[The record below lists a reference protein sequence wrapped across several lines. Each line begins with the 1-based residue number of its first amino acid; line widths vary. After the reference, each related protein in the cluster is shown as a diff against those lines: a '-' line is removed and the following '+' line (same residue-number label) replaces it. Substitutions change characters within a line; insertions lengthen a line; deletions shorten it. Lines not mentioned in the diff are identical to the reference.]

1 MNDLSSKHPI
11 ADRVKTLPESPG
23 VYLMKDKDGKII
35 YIGKAKSLRDR
46 VRNYFANQDTR
57 AQIAFLLEKLA
68 FIDTIVTESES
79 QAFVLESDLIKKY
92 KPRYNIRLKD
102 DKAFLSVRIDYNQ
115 EYPRLEL
122 TRRIEQDGATYFG
135 PYSYGQE
142 LRGVLDL
149 IKTVVPLRTCS
160 NIVMINRQRPCL
172 EHEIKRCA
180 GPCCLEVDKSEYRKW
195 LKQAERILEG
205 RAAEVIPELTVKMEK
220 ASEELRFEEAALY
233 RDRIN
238 LLENFK
244 AGRDIISYR
253 GESRDVVGYCREGH
267 LVAVSLLHVR
277 GGRISGSENFSLDNV
292 IGRDEEVIQE
302 ILNQYYESGEIPEEV
317 LLPLEIDDPA
327 LVEDRIKTNRGIKP
341 SILSP
346 ERGIKKRLL
355 GIAELNAKQ
364 NFSEKFNAEDRYSA
378 AAGELAKMASLSQMP
393 RRIECLD
400 ISNLQGSNIVASI
413 VVFQDGLPD
422 KNSYKRYK
430 LDWSG
435 KPDDFRAM
443 YEVTKRRL
451 ERGMAEDNLPDLL
464 VIDGGAGQLA
474 AAIRAREELKSNLE
488 MISLAKFRPGVDI
501 AGPDGTKPERIFLP
515 YKDES
520 IVLPLGTPVLHLLE
534 RIRDEAHRF
543 VITFHRSQRARRVFE
558 SALDNIL
565 GLGEVRKRRL
575 LTLFGSVEALKRFTA
590 AEISARGKVPL
601 TVAEDI
607 LKRICKD

>member
-1 MNDLSSKHPI
+1 MADSYKHPV
-11 ADRVKTLPESPG
+11 ADRVKSLPELPG
-23 VYLMKDKDGKII
+23 VYIMKDQAGKVI
-35 YIGKAKSLRDR
+35 YVGKAKSLRDR
-46 VRNYFANQDTR
+46 VRNYFSSQDTR

-102 DKAFLSVRIDYNQ
+102 DKAFLSVRIDYSKDF
-115 EYPRLEL
+115 PRLEL

-160 NIVMINRQRPCL
+160 DVVMMNRQRPCL
-172 EHEIKRCA
+172 EYEIKRCA
-180 GPCCLEVDKSEYRKW
+180 GPCCLQIDKAEYRKW

-205 RAAEVIPELTVKMEK
+205 RAADIIPEITQKMDR

-233 RDRIN
+233 RDRIM

-253 GESRDVVGYCREGH
+253 GESRDVVGICREGH
-267 LVAVSLLHVR
+267 LVALSILHVR
-277 GGRISGSENFSLDNV
+277 NGRIGSSENFSLDNI
-292 IGRDEEVIQE
+292 IGTDDEVIQE
-302 ILNQYYESGEIPEEV
+302 ILNQYYESAEIPEEV
-317 LLPLEIDDPA
+317 LLPVEISDLS
-327 LVEDRIKTNRGIKP
+327 LVENRIKDLRGIKP
-341 SILSP
+341 TILNP
-346 ERGIKKRLL
+346 ERGLKKRLL

-364 NFSEKFNAEDRYSA
+364 NFSERFNAEERYAA
-378 AAGELAKMASLSQMP
+378 AAGELAKLASLSQMP

-413 VVFQDGLPD
+413 VSFQDGMPD
-422 KNSYKRYK
+422 KSAYKRYK
-430 LDWSG
+430 LDFEG

-443 YEVTKRRL
+443 YEITKRRL
-451 ERGMAEDNLPDLL
+451 ERGFAEENLPDLL

-474 AAIRAREELKSNLE
+474 AAIRARDEMRLNLE
-488 MISLAKFRPGVDI
+488 MISLAKFRPGIDQL
-501 AGPDGTKPERIFLP
+501 GEDGSKPERIFLP

-543 VITFHRSQRARRVFE
+543 VITFHRSQRSRRIFE
-558 SALDNIL
+558 SSLDNIM
-565 GLGEVRKRRL
+565 GLGDVRKKRL
-575 LTLFGSVEALKRFTA
+575 LSLFGSVEALKKFS
-590 AEISARGKVPL
+590 AEEIASKGKIPL

-607 LKRICKD
+607 LKRIKG

>member
-1 MNDLSSKHPI
+1 METFNDKHPV
-11 ADRVKTLPESPG
+11 ADRVKSLPESPG
-23 VYLMKDKDGKII
+23 VYIMKDKDGKVI
-35 YIGKAKSLRDR
+35 YVGKAKSLRDR
-46 VRNYFANQDTR
+46 VRSYFNSQDTR
-57 AQIAFLLEKLA
+57 AQIAFLLEKLV

-102 DKAFLSVRIDYNQ
+102 DKAFLSVRIDYSKD
-115 EYPRLEL
+115 YPRLEL

-142 LRGVLDL
+142 LRGILDL

-160 NIVMINRQRPCL
+160 DVVMMNRQRPCL
-172 EHEIKRCA
+172 EYEIKRCA
-180 GPCCLEVDKSEYRKW
+180 GPCCLEVDKTEYRKW
-195 LKQAERILEG
+195 LRQAERILEG
-205 RAAEVIPELTVKMEK
+205 RAADIIPELTQKMER

-244 AGRDIISYR
+244 AGRDLISYR
-253 GESRDVVGYCREGH
+253 GESRDVIGLCREGN
-267 LVAVSLLHVR
+267 LLAVAILHVR
-277 GGRISGSENFSLDNV
+277 NGRIGGSQNFSLDNV
-292 IGRDEEVIQE
+292 VGNDEEVVQE
-302 ILNQYYESGEIPEEV
+302 ILNQYYESAEIPEEI
-317 LLPLEIDDPA
+317 LLPIEIPDA
-327 LVEDRIKTNRGIKP
+327 KLVENRIKTLRGVGAE
-341 SILSP
+341 ILTP
-346 ERGIKKRLL
+346 ERGLKKRLL

-364 NFSEKFNAEDRYSA
+364 SFAEKFNAEERYAA
-378 AAGELAKMASLSQMP
+378 AAGELAKLAGLSQMP

-413 VVFQDGLPD
+413 VCFQDGMPD

-430 LDWSG
+430 LEFEG

-443 YEVTKRRL
+443 YEITKRRL
-451 ERGMAEDNLPDLL
+451 ERGFAEDNLPDLL

-474 AAIRAREELKSNLE
+474 AAIRARDEMRLNLE
-488 MISLAKFRPGVDI
+488 MISLAKFRSGIDQL
-501 AGPDGTKPERIFLP
+501 GENGSKPERIFLP

-565 GLGEVRKRRL
+565 GLGEIRKKRL
-575 LTLFGSVEALKRFTA
+575 LSIFGSVEALKKFSA
-590 AEISARGKVPL
+590 EEISARGKVPL
-601 TVAEDI
+601 PVATDI
-607 LKRICKD
+607 LKRIKD